1 MTLGINPDWLEEGED
16 YEYYEEEQAKVTL
29 DLTPSSQPP

>member
-29 DLTPSSQPP
+29 DLSTSQK